1 MEAALLVFAI
11 VAAGLVCPA
20 MMWWQR
26 RRGRDAAC
34 CLPAAHTRRSA
45 EGEAIP
51 RLDELRRRR
60 VGIEARIAE
69 LEADEAATVVELP
82 VGRSEQR

>member
-1 MEAALLVFAI
+1 MDTAPLVFAI

-34 CLPAAHTRRSA
+34 CLPAAHTRWSA
-45 EGEAIP
+45 LDEAIP

-60 VGIEARIAE
+60 AGIEARIAE
-69 LEADEAATVVELP
+69 LETDEAATVVELP
-82 VGRSEQR
+82 VGRSEPR

>member
-1 MEAALLVFAI
+1 METALIVFAI

-34 CLPAAHTRRSA
+34 RLPAAHTRPGP
-45 EGEAIP
+45 EDEAIP

-60 VGIEARIAE
+60 VGLEARIAE

-82 VGRSEQR
+82 VGRSEPR